1 MIYSETKID
10 SDTAYILPMGDIHI
24 GDKFVDYKLLQ
35 DNIDWV
41 KSEPNA
47 RVILMG
53 DMFNVA
59 TRSSKSSPFE
69 QNLGLDEQ
77 IAKGID
83 LFRPIKEKILGAIS
97 GNHEAR
103 IEDFCMMNPL
113 TPFCMALHIPY
124 LGYSAVLSVV
134 VGRIAYTA
142 YVHHTTGGGKTPGSK
157 INRVNALRSLVCN
170 CDMYLGG
177 HNHSLG
183 VMPVTTRVVDTIHKS
198 IVAKRQLLI
207 DCGSY
212 LEWDNNYAERMA
224 LEPTKL
230 GSPRIRLN
238 GAKRDIHCSV

>member
-1 MIYSETKID
+1 MIYSESKID
-10 SDTAYILPMGDIHI
+10 GDIAYILPMGDIHI
-24 GDKFVDYKLLQ
+24 GDKFVDYKLLES
-35 DNIDWV
+35 NIEWV
-41 KSEPNA
+41 KNEPNA

-53 DMFNVA
+53 DIFNLA
-59 TRSSKSSPFE
+59 TRISKSSPFE
-69 QNLGLDEQ
+69 QSLGLDEQ
-77 IAKGID
+77 IEKGIK
-83 LFRPIKEKILGAIS
+83 LFTPIKEKILGAIS
-97 GNHEAR
+97 GNHECR
-103 IEDFCMMNPL
+103 LEDFCRLNPL
-113 TPFCMALHIPY
+113 VPFCMALHIPY
-124 LGYSAVLSVV
+124 LGYSSVVSLV

-183 VMPVTTRVVDTIHKS
+183 VMPVTTRIVDTIHKS
-198 IVAKRQLLI
+198 VVAKRQLLI

-212 LEWDNNYAERMA
+212 LEWDDNYAERMA

-238 GAKRDIHCSV
+238 GVKRDIHCSV

>member
-10 SDTAYILPMGDIHI
+10 SDIAYILPIGDIHI
-24 GDKFVDYKLLQ
+24 GDKFVNYKLLG
-35 DNIDWV
+35 DNIEWV
-41 KSEPNA
+41 KTEPNA

-53 DMFNVA
+53 DIFNVA
-59 TRSSKSSPFE
+59 TRASKSSPFE
-69 QNLGLDEQ
+69 QDFGLTEQ
-77 IAKGID
+77 IERGIK
-83 LFRPIKEKILGAIS
+83 LFEPIKDKILGAIS
-97 GNHEAR
+97 GNHEER
-103 IEDFCMMNPL
+103 IEDFCNFNPL
-113 TPFCMALHIPY
+113 VPLCLALKIPY
-124 LGYSAVLSVV
+124 LKYSAVVSII

-142 YVHHTTGGGKTPGSK
+142 YIHHTTGGGKTPGSK

-198 IVAKRQLLI
+198 VITKRQLLI

-212 LEWDNNYAERMA
+212 LEWEDNYAERMA

-230 GSPRIRLN
+230 GSPRIRLD
-238 GAKRDIHCSV
+238 GVKRDIHCSV